1 MLLKLTEEDIKQLHT
16 EIERLLEND
25 LVVGSDKINFK
36 DYSPIINDLKK
47 QYPQLIFQVKDFGL
61 SIRKLQKQ

>member
-1 MLLKLTEEDIKQLHT
+1 MLLKLTEEDIKQLHI
-16 EIERLLEND
+16 EIERFLEND
-25 LVVGSDKINFK
+25 LAVGSDKINFK